1 MNTNKKTGLSSREVV
16 ESRKLYGTNKLSNKK
31 KNSFIRLVIESLND
45 PIIKILLIALGIKIL
60 FLFQDSNMYET
71 VGIAVAIFLA
81 SFISA
86 ISEYGSEKAF
96 EKLAEENSTI
106 KVKVLRDNKKQII
119 DMDDVVVGDL
129 VYLSSGDKVPADGTI
144 IKGEVNVNESSL
156 TGETFEKQKN
166 INDTIYM
173 GSIITEKSAEMIVT
187 LVGDKTYYGKI
198 AQDIQEKS
206 EPSPLKTRLTD
217 LAKVISKIGYIGAV
231 LVFLS
236 YMFNAVVIPNNFDLS
251 KIFDFKIFFPHF
263 VYALTLSVAVVVMA
277 VPEGLPMMITL
288 VLSSNMKRLLK
299 RNVLVRKLVGIET
312 SGSLNILF
320 TDKTGTLTTGK
331 LKMIRY
337 TTSELKEYINIKDIK
352 NTINYDIIYQSLIY
366 NNESFLTDGKSE
378 GGNTT
383 DRAILD
389 FVKNDDKSKYK
400 IINKQVFNSKIKYS
414 TITTNYNN
422 KTTFVKG
429 AYEIILDKCTKYL
442 KNDGTKRVL
451 IEKDKIKTYIDTK
464 TSNGERVLAIA
475 ISDNEEIKDL
485 TLVGFIFLKDTIRD
499 ESYKG
504 IELIKNSGVQVVM
517 VTGDA
522 KETSYSIA
530 KELKIIENSDDIILT
545 SEEFNNLDDDEIKK
559 ILPKLKVLSRSLPQD
574 KNRLVKIAEE
584 LDLVVGMTGD
594 GVNDA
599 PALKKANVGFSMG
612 SGTEIAK
619 ETSDIVIID
628 NNIMSISTAIL
639 YGRTIF
645 KSIRKF
651 VIFQL
656 SVNCCAVLLSI
667 IGPFIGILSPITVVQ
682 VLWVNMV
689 MDTFAGLAFSFEPAL
704 LEYMKEK
711 PKNKNEKI
719 INSYMKN
726 QIFLDGI
733 YSMLL
738 CIWFL
743 KSPFIYSLYRYDI
756 NNKYLMTAFFGL
768 FIFIDIFNAFNSR
781 THRINTFSNL
791 FKNKVFLIIFLF
803 ITIVQITLI
812 YYGGEVFRTTGL
824 TFYEFEIMILVAFS
838 VIPFDILRKIILKKK
853 GVNMGV

>member
-1 MNTNKKTGLSSREVV
+1 MLYLYFFHICLMQYNFNIDGIDTNE
-16 ESRKLYGTNKLSNKK
+16 
-31 KNSFIRLVIESLND
+31 
-45 PIIKILLIALGIKIL
+45 
-60 FLFQDSNMYET
+60 
-71 VGIAVAIFLA
+71 
-81 SFISA
+81 
-86 ISEYGSEKAF
+86 
-96 EKLAEENSTI
+96 
-106 KVKVLRDNKKQII
+106 
-119 DMDDVVVGDL
+119 
-129 VYLSSGDKVPADGTI
+129 
-144 IKGEVNVNESSL
+144 
-156 TGETFEKQKN
+156 
-166 INDTIYM
+166 
-173 GSIITEKSAEMIVT
+173 
-187 LVGDKTYYGKI
+187 
-198 AQDIQEKS
+198 
-206 EPSPLKTRLTD
+206 
-217 LAKVISKIGYIGAV
+217 
-231 LVFLS
+231 
-236 YMFNAVVIPNNFDLS
+236 LS

-485 TLVGFIFLKDTIRD
+485 TLVGLIFLKDTIRD